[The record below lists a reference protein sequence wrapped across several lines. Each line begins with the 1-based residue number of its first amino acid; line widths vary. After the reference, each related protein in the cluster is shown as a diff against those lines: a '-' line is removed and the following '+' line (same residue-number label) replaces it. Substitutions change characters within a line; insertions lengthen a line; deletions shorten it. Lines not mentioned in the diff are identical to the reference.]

1 MTALLGVALPEIS
14 GSVVN
19 SPDTTL
25 VIAELRRRLAGG
37 QPKLQGLVIVD
48 DPDVRETSPKGDTEE
63 NVKKE

>member
-1 MTALLGVALPEIS
+1 MALPEIS

-25 VIAELRRRLAGG
+25 VAELRRRLAGG